1 MAQIRKAKITG
12 KAQKIANAS
21 RLLQQAEKT
30 FQSGQIQQAKECLYT
45 VLQYKPQHWRALN
58 DLGVILFQ
66 ENNFVE
72 AEKYFRQSL
81 KSKPQNL
88 DALLNL
94 IQLYWAQKQYIPALM
109 CSLKT
114 FRRFHKHAEAKS
126 ILLEVC
132 TGIVQQFCFSDAST
146 LEQQFFHLRSYPK
159 LVSEIEEI
167 FEHKEQ
173 WNQHFTPQQCLFL
186 EATFA
191 LMIKNLEW
199 FVLNLSRLTT
209 LSQANLETIV
219 LFAWGLLFSNYVFDA
234 VFLIQQL
241 SKADSQNKVI
251 SHLQE
256 EYRQRKS
263 NLQVQQLY
271 RRILI
276 IMDQGIGNMVMLTPT
291 IRALKRSLPDSEITV
306 LGRQP
311 ALQILAGWDAVKA
324 VVTEPPAEHFDLGF
338 FTIWSQDFAQKY
350 GEQIKGQCRT
360 VYQMQ
365 IGNPDV
371 HESDHYF
378 EIARILGF
386 EDEKPEPFCATQKA
400 DVSLPANKKIV
411 ALADTTLN
419 NNGWE
424 RKRWPYYSQL
434 AHELIKQGYAVVL
447 IGGEEEAARFRPE
460 QWPSEIINCLGRFDL
475 PQTADILRKC
485 DLFIGN
491 DSGPAHMAAAL
502 GVETYV
508 IFGPTRVKKNKPLGK
523 KVTVINKNLPCS
535 PCQYT
540 ERWQKCTDWRCMSQI
555 SVEEVL
561 RAVVPQQQEKK
572 IVASPIIENAK
583 KILIV
588 GVLDVPS
595 STNVFMKK
603 GFEKVGFQ
611 VDAYNY
617 RTRMRQL
624 GTPDKMWNDFQQF
637 LNGKRYELIIFSKV
651 NNLHPELVTY
661 ASRFGKTWYWFMDN
675 LGLAK
680 RIHADEYAKRA
691 DFVSATSE
699 EVSEWFQKVNP
710 NTFQII
716 EGFDPDTYFHED
728 LPKVYDLLFVGNAT
742 EKRIND
748 LRLLRNGQML
758 TVFGNGWPPDFDAKP
773 PIYNEELR
781 KAICQSKIV
790 LNLVHSNIFSD
801 RVILTAASGG
811 FVLSQACP
819 DLRKHFRRK
828 RHLDWF
834 RTADEAQRLIN
845 YYLTNEKER
854 EKIARSGMRY
864 VRRKYSWKAVCSEI
878 LEKSQTLPPRIVKS
892 QERVGQRVLFVSWH
906 GLGDNVMLTP
916 ALRKYK
922 QLHPNDYIAVAGL
935 ERFGESLV
943 QLLSGLPFI
952 DEVIPCLPDAWN
964 DFGDYK
970 VGVEAVMQKAQ
981 AVGKEKD
988 FSKVVMLPTN
998 RQRGYKLHKIFR
1010 FADEV
1015 GVQFKYLEDLQTELA
1030 VSKEA
1035 EKRVEEFIRDYP
1047 KPILVLHTKAG
1058 NQPKTLSSE
1067 NVEKI
1072 LGQYEGYTVFEFGRR
1087 STSRSILIPEDDME
1101 FSKALIKRAD
1111 MVIAIDSVVMHI
1123 AGAFRRPLLAIF
1135 TVTPVHQAIPL
1146 SYRIDVIGV
1155 DNQQTQLSRWPK
1167 LKKEIQIKF
1176 PRREISG
1183 YDERWYFEGGS
1194 SCYQGYWWGERG
1206 GMGENINRRML
1217 TIINSFPDMFQGKKI
1232 LDVGCAAGYYVK
1244 VMRDCGYEAYGCDP
1258 SNWIINR
1265 EETLMTPYKKYL
1277 KVGTAQKIPFENK
1290 IDTVLALNVLEHCD
1304 ENELSSFLSELNR
1317 LKTTNLVIQV
1327 PQIDDPEAFIDPTH
1341 KLIKPLEWWNEKFA
1355 SIGFHLVKNIPYV
1368 GAPIWYYQRFQT
1380 PIEVTDIAQKAKRDF
1395 YVSKDELPAG
1405 LTQKVD
1411 ISYYNERVNF
1421 FKNAPKNWT
1430 EYEAKYYSKTRYKDR
1445 LLKAIAGLDFRPKER
1460 VLELVCNDGKTAI
1473 WLGLQ
1478 YPQIQID
1485 VIDALDVAI
1494 DFVKRVNP
1502 CQNIRNFTIGN
1513 IAELERYYSPNSYDK
1528 IFCIDV
1534 IEHLDNDDY
1543 LKMIKGM
1550 YAVLKPGGVAIVF
1563 GGVTPQPE
1571 HIHIIPVQQIASD
1584 FLQAGFQLQETKNI
1598 NGEIFQIFNKPKSI
1612 TFSKRSIY
1620 RSTSTKFSHL
1630 KLPDFYHHP
1639 LCYWAH
1645 MITFRCNGGC
1655 PFCILNGRGKR
1666 QKSPELSGKEILDFW
1681 NNIEHRPG
1689 QKLSLIG
1696 GEPTL
1701 HPDIVEIVNNLE
1713 GYDITITTNCKGPF
1727 YEDPNFYK
1735 KFKPHPSSNLRI
1747 NTTFHPHFIS
1757 AEDYIRVIKLYRE
1770 TGYFV
1775 DQTSYVYH
1783 PDINQ
1788 YQKAID
1794 KVSKEIQIKATPYLG
1809 FYDPESKF
1817 QAPFLPK
1824 NIEPNENYYD
1834 LEAAATIC
1842 GLTDLDAYRD
1852 MCGQYEKRQVICEHP
1867 LRSLIIGPEGNYYHC
1882 HYKLYYGIDPV
1893 CNINNFKPVTEESK
1907 DCRHYGFCNWCD
1919 VPRVGCTKNPTA
1931 TQMVLNKLYDKR
1943 EFERSEI
1950 QHLIREIDS
1959 FAREH
1964 NLEFNPLKWFEYSY
1978 AILYSGHRHRG
1989 KVLDVG
1995 SAKSIFPYYLAAKG
2009 YDVTTIDI
2017 ADFEYRTQIGRKFG
2031 VKCITGDLRVFH
2043 PELEGKFDLITNLSV
2058 IEHID
2063 EDTEAVLNLA
2073 KYLKPG
2079 GIMVISTDFY
2089 ERYIEYPDANR
2100 TIVRDRPP
2108 DSLTDSR
2115 VYTEETFLKRI
2126 IVPLEKMGVV
2136 RLGLT
2141 NYQNVDIM
2149 NPQERSV
2156 RGLYTFGIA
2165 CLRKSV

>member
-173 WNQHFTPQQCLFL
+173 WDQHFTPQQCLFL

-675 LGLAK
+675 LDLAK

-834 RTADEAQRLIN
+834 RTADEAQQLIN

-864 VRRKYSWKAVCSEI
+864 VRRKYSWEAVCSEI

-922 QLHPNDYIAVAGL
+922 QLHPDDYIAVAGL

-1058 NQPKTLSSE
+1058 NRPKTLSPE

-1072 LGQYEGYTVFEFGRR
+1072 LGQYKGYTVFEFGRR

-1135 TVTPVHQAIPL
+1135 TVTPVHQAVPIVPENIEVTGL
-1146 SYRIDVIGV
+1146 
-1155 DNQQTQLSRWPK
+1155 DNEETELSRWPRYKQQIVGLFPKKMKSHGRVLITGAGHTGGNWVTEIVNLSGAFRFTEQVEDRELFNRGPLPEGYGTK
-1167 LKKEIQIKF
+1167 LAT
-1176 PRREISG
+1176 
-1183 YDERWYFEGGS
+1183 DNA
-1194 SCYQGYWWGERG
+1194 
-1206 GMGENINRRML
+1206 GMYPENLGRL
-1217 TIINSFPDMFQGKKI
+1217 LDAHPD
-1232 LDVGCAAGYYVK
+1232 
-1244 VMRDCGYEAYGCDP
+1244 
-1258 SNWIINR
+1258 
-1265 EETLMTPYKKYL
+1265 L
-1277 KVGTAQKIPFENK
+1277 KVVFTLRHP
-1290 IDTVLALNVLEHCD
+1290 IDTCLSKIYRATPSD
-1304 ENELSSFLSELNR
+1304 ENEPAPDMLNYSFDGTVLGAVKSIEFMYTVMSFLRSNYPDRVLFVKLEDLIADAEREVDRICAFLEIDKIPEMLEAYKYSRNR
-1317 LKTTNLVIQV
+1317 HHEKRYAGKLDTS
-1327 PQIDDPEAFIDPTH
+1327 QIFIH
-1341 KLIKPLEWWNEKFA
+1341 KRWDTIYNGFFRDKAEVVKRLFYYLRDMIEKFGYSSENPKDTIA
-1355 SIGFHLVKNIPYV
+1355 RKELVSPCNYEPLRRS
-1368 GAPIWYYQRFQT
+1368 RFT
-1380 PIEVTDIAQKAKRDF
+1380 KA
-1395 YVSKDELPAG
+1395 G
-1405 LTQKVD
+1405 
-1411 ISYYNERVNF
+1411 
-1421 FKNAPKNWT
+1421 
-1430 EYEAKYYSKTRYKDR
+1430 R
-1445 LLKAIAGLDFRPKER
+1445 LLKLPK
-1460 VLELVCNDGKTAI
+1460 
-1473 WLGLQ
+1473 
-1478 YPQIQID
+1478 
-1485 VIDALDVAI
+1485 
-1494 DFVKRVNP
+1494 
-1502 CQNIRNFTIGN
+1502 
-1513 IAELERYYSPNSYDK
+1513 
-1528 IFCIDV
+1528 
-1534 IEHLDNDDY
+1534 
-1543 LKMIKGM
+1543 
-1550 YAVLKPGGVAIVF
+1550 
-1563 GGVTPQPE
+1563 
-1571 HIHIIPVQQIASD
+1571 
-1584 FLQAGFQLQETKNI
+1584 
-1598 NGEIFQIFNKPKSI
+1598 
-1612 TFSKRSIY
+1612 
-1620 RSTSTKFSHL
+1620 
-1630 KLPDFYHHP
+1630 FYHLP
-1639 LCYWAH
+1639 QCYWAH

-1852 MCGQYEKRQVICEHP
+1852 MCGQYEKRQVVCEHP

-1995 SAKSIFPYYLAAKG
+1995 SAKSVFPYYLAAKG

-2017 ADFEYRTQIGRKFG
+2017 ADSEYRTQIGRKFG